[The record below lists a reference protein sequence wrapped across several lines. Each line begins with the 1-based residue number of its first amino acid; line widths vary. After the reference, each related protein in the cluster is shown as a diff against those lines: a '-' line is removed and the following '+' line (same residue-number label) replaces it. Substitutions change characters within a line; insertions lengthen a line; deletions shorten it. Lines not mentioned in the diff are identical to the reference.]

1 MRRFV
6 RMVVFF
12 VIATVIT
19 TTTFAFTFQG
29 ALDCRRHS
37 RSPGSLSQLI
47 SCFHFDSTEETTKD
61 SAARTRRSFLQESFV
76 TVTVAGIT
84 TAAFPANAFDGGV
97 GGLGKTKPQT
107 GVKFFGD
114 GSGPI
119 QNDKG
124 IVTAEIQSISGKPI
138 LVSFQT
144 PWPLLTSSG
153 LEARDLR
160 NSESAFIQVVSMP
173 KNDWRD
179 KKVFEQLLLDS
190 VLASTGKFGMYGQ
203 PYNVQVKASKTSNDV
218 DGSIAQ
224 QQLFSV
230 TFTTLTP
237 AMRESERKAMIQC
250 KQIDSDTL
258 VLLVAGTTAARF
270 PSNEGVLDNVVESFQ
285 AAKAPESKLR

>member
-12 VIATVIT
+12 VIATIIAT
-19 TTTFAFTFQG
+19 TSFAFTFQG
-29 ALDCRRHS
+29 AVDRQSHS
-37 RSPGSLSQLI
+37 TSPRSLRQLI
-47 SCFHFDSTEETTKD
+47 SSFHLDSTEETTKD
-61 SAARTRRSFLQESFV
+61 AAARTRRSFLQESFV

-84 TAAFPANAFDGGV
+84 NAAFPANAFDGGV

-203 PYNVQVKASKTSNDV
+203 PYNVQVKPFKTSNDV

-250 KQIDSDTL
+250 KQIDTDTL

-270 PSNEGVLDNVVESFQ
+270 PSNEGVLGDVVNSFQ